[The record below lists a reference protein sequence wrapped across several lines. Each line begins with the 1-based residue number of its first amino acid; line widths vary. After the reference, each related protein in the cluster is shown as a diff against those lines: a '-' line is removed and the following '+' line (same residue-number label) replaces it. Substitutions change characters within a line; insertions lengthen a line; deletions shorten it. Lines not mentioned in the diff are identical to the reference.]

1 MKKRIIIVSFIIIV
15 IFLMPIPNRL
25 KDGGSIEYRSLLYKV
40 TKIHRLNDKSI
51 SGYED
56 GWKIEILGIR
66 FYNQT
71 HIAIDTEGLK
81 EIQDKITDKVASFKD
96 YDNFA
101 SCGIDED
108 GEFLIVEL
116 VDNSKKEQNWFREN
130 IYDSEYIKFR
140 KGGPYYAY

>member
-1 MKKRIIIVSFIIIV
+1 MKKRIIIVSFIIIL

-56 GWKIEILGIR
+56 GWKIEILGIKV
-66 FYNQT
+66 YDQT
-71 HIAIDTEGLK
+71 YIAIATEGLK

-101 SCGIDED
+101 SCGIDEN
-108 GEFLIVEL
+108 GKFLIVEL